1 MSNSFH
7 IVITSDASTE
17 QNPENKAAS
26 FKMQLPNQLHLS
38 EDWEV
43 AMTHIIYPH
52 TWQNIQQ
59 NQVSLWSRWQ
69 WTGWNVSFTLSY
81 SNTLSQNNS

>member
-7 IVITSDASTE
+7 IVVTSDASTE
-17 QNPENKAAS
+17 QHPKNKAAS

-43 AMTHIIYPH
+43 AMTHMAKCSTESSVLP
-52 TWQNIQQ
+52 TK
-59 NQVSLWSRWQ
+59 LSR
-69 WTGWNVSFTLSY
+69 
-81 SNTLSQNNS
+81 

>member
-7 IVITSDASTE
+7 IAVTSDTSTE
-17 QNPENKAAS
+17 QHPENKAAS

-52 TWQNIQQ
+52 TWQN
-59 NQVSLWSRWQ
+59 V
-69 WTGWNVSFTLSY
+69 
-81 SNTLSQNNS
+81 

>member
-7 IVITSDASTE
+7 IAVTSDTSTE
-17 QNPENKAAS
+17 QHPENKAAS
-26 FKMQLPNQLHLS
+26 FKMQLPNQRHLS

-52 TWQNIQQ
+52 TWQN
-59 NQVSLWSRWQ
+59 V
-69 WTGWNVSFTLSY
+69 
-81 SNTLSQNNS
+81 